1 MTVYVEYAFLEN
13 FFLDGALLGLSL
25 TFTRTPIRW
34 KHLCFSAFL
43 GGIFAL
49 AYPFIPL
56 PKPLLILL
64 KTAVGILL
72 CLTAFGR
79 IKSKKE
85 WGRYGLTAL
94 FFFTLTFAFG
104 GAITAVSEGVF
115 AGKTPASIV
124 FIGFAILGLISLLLA
139 KKLHKKRAVYAYLY
153 DCEILY
159 KQRVVAAV
167 GFLDSGNTVTKF
179 GLPVCFITPDL
190 FYEVWGEELVFA
202 NAEKE
207 GEQVRDE
214 MYIHTLTGEKRTTLY
229 KGELQIKGKDGK
241 KRRKQVYFALSVN
254 MISREYKILLNAGI
268 WHED

>member
-13 FFLDGALLGLSL
+13 FFLDGVLLGLSL
-25 TFTRTPIRW
+25 LFTRTPIGWRR
-34 KHLCFSAFL
+34 LCFSAFL
-43 GGIFAL
+43 GAIFAL
-49 AYPFIPL
+49 VYPFITL
-56 PKPLLILL
+56 PKPLSFLL

-85 WGRYGLTAL
+85 WGRYALTAV

-104 GAITAVSEGVF
+104 GAITAFSEGVF
-115 AGKTPASIV
+115 LGKTPASIV
-124 FIGFAILGLISLLLA
+124 FIGVAILGLISLFLA
-139 KKLHKKRAVYAYLY
+139 KKLHKKRAVYAHLY

-159 KQRVVAAV
+159 KQRVAAAV

-214 MYIHTLTGEKRTTLY
+214 TYIHTLAGEKKVRLY
-229 KGELQIKGKDGK
+229 KGELQIKGKEGK
-241 KRRKQVYFALSVN
+241 KRRREAYFAVSGN